1 MNNLLSWARIGQGP
15 LIGVILGL
23 GALMSVT
30 DSAYYLTRLGMDFTV
45 PWALSDDAVQR
56 PVDPN
61 IAMVVV
67 DEKTHRTPPFDET
80 PEVAWTPYLAKAL
93 TAVDAAGAAVIGVD
107 IIFPKT
113 LSGLEALR
121 GYDRPFLQA
130 LYKLGRAGRLVLGE
144 TRLSEDVIEPYEGQI
159 QAIGGRN
166 NVSPLQFK
174 PDEDGIVRQY
184 VARSALEGEAAGSV
198 YSFANELA
206 ARASRAT
213 LSDDFLINFVSPG
226 AVPTYR
232 LSDVVA
238 CAEDEPEGLSDLFKD
253 RLVLFGYALDVEDRH
268 MATSRF
274 KPNNQPRVISLSC
287 AGNEEEAAVAGVINR
302 QSVPGV
308 YIHARALQTVLHQ
321 NSPIVI
327 SPLLSFVV
335 TLVLLGLLAFLFLR
349 VPALY
354 GFVFLLAILG
364 FLWLAAVAL
373 MSEAIVVPYLVWG
386 LAAALS
392 YVLLYTYRVFFEDQ
406 QKRWIRHAFQHY
418 LSPELVDQLAAEP
431 ESLKLGGE
439 ERHIAILF
447 LDLAGFTRA
456 TEELAERPEHLVAE
470 LNRYLASMADIIESH
485 GGYVDKFIGDAVMA
499 IWGAPVA
506 IADKEGAAARA
517 ALACQHAIKQMNT
530 KIERQGEQPLIQ
542 SMRIGLNS
550 GSAIVGNMG
559 SEHRFNYTAV
569 GDAVN
574 LAARLES
581 ANKTY
586 GTEILAGEAF
596 AEKLSVPFEMR
607 EVDYVVVQGKTQPVH
622 IFEIIGAQAGEAT
635 QSAED
640 KEKFEAAL
648 ALYRAQQFET
658 AEQEFAKL
666 AQDDPVAALYH
677 ERARD
682 KQHSPPRAD
691 WDGSEILTGK

>member
-15 LIGVILGL
+15 LIGTILVL
-23 GALMSVT
+23 GALISVT
-30 DSAYYLTRLGMDFTV
+30 DWAHYLTRLGMDFTV
-45 PWALSDDAVQR
+45 PWAISDEAVQR
-56 PVDPN
+56 PVDQS

-93 TAVDAAGAAVIGVD
+93 DAVDEAGASIIGVD

-121 GYDRPFLQA
+121 GFDRPFLQS
-130 LYKLGRAGRLVLGE
+130 LYRLGRAGKLVLGE
-144 TRLSEDVIEPYEGQI
+144 TRLSDEVIEPYEGQI
-159 QAIGGRN
+159 QAVGGRD

-174 PDEDGIVRQY
+174 PDEDGVVRHY
-184 VARSALEGEAAGSV
+184 VAQSPLEGEGAGRV

-206 ARASRAT
+206 KRAGRPT
-213 LSDDFLINFVSPG
+213 LDDNFLINFVSHG

-232 LSDVVA
+232 LSDVVS
-238 CAEDEPEGLSDLFKD
+238 CASSEPESLSEIFED
-253 RLVLFGYALDVEDRH
+253 RLVLFGYVLDVEDRH

-274 KPNNQPRVISLSC
+274 KPNNQPGVTSLSC
-287 AGNEEEAAVAGVINR
+287 AGGADDAAVIGVIGR

-308 YIHARALQTVLHQ
+308 YIHARALQTVLQQ
-321 NSPIVI
+321 NPPTVI
-327 SPLLSFVV
+327 SPLLSFVA
-335 TLVLLGLLAFLFLR
+335 TAMLLALLAFLFLR

-354 GFVFLLAILG
+354 GFVILLAVLG
-364 FLWLAAVAL
+364 ALWLGAIAFL
-373 MSEAIVVPYLVWG
+373 SNLIVVPYLVWG
-386 LAAALS
+386 LTATLS

-418 LSPELVDQLAAEP
+418 LSPDLVDQLAAQP

-439 ERHIAILF
+439 ERNIAILF

-456 TEELAERPEHLVAE
+456 TEELADQPEHLVAE

-506 IADKEGAAARA
+506 TADKEAAAARA
-517 ALACQHAIKQMNT
+517 ALACQGAIKRLNA
-530 KIERQGEQPLIQ
+530 KIEKQGAEPLIKA
-542 SMRIGLNS
+542 MRIGLNS

-596 AEKLSVPFEMR
+596 AEKLGAPFQKR

-622 IFEIIGAQAGEAT
+622 IFEIIGTQADKNT

-640 KEKFEAAL
+640 KEKFKSAL
-648 ALYRAQQFET
+648 TLYRAQEFET

-666 AQDDPVAALYH
+666 MADDPVAALYY

-682 KQHSPPRAD
+682 KQHTPPGSD
-691 WDGSEILTGK
+691 WDGLEILTGK